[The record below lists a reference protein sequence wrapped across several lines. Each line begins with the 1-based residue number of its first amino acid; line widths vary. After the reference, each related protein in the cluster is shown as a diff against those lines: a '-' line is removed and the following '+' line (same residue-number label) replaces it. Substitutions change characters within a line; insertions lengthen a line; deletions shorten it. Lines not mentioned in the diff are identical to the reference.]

1 MSSPSTHQPEADH
14 RAKAVTIELDSEPL
28 TLPTAEVTPNRI
40 LKDAGLDPATHYLV
54 LVHGRQQDSFQGKG
68 DQPIHVH
75 NKETFI
81 SLSTGPTTTS

>member
-1 MSSPSTHQPEADH
+1 MNNPGIQPDANRPSKE
-14 RAKAVTIELDSEPL
+14 VTIELDSEPL
-28 TLPTAEVTPNRI
+28 TLPKADLTPNEI
-40 LKDAGLDPATHYLV
+40 LSEAGLDPATHYLV

-68 DQPIHVH
+68 DELIHVH